1 MRAIGMTLPAANEE
15 IGYPEL
21 AQWLRR
27 FGMGKGGLFW
37 ASDAFEDGND
47 TGHMTE
53 TQTLEQLQSG
63 QLAGCRELR
72 LNGGLTQFPRAIFDL
87 ADTLELLDL
96 SGNQLSALPAD
107 LPRLHRMRVLFA
119 SDNVFTELPAVL
131 GQCPALSMIGFK
143 ANRIRHVPVGALPR
157 GLRWLIL
164 TDNEVEFLPSEIGQC
179 QSLQKLMLAGNRLQ
193 ALPAELAQCQR
204 LELLRISANPLTALP
219 DWLVQLPRLSWLA
232 FAGTPYAQA
241 QEAQALES
249 APIERLPWSQ
259 LQLGPVLGQGAS
271 GVIYSAQH
279 LTPGQDPNKL
289 LAVPVAVKIFKGE
302 VTSDGLPASEMAA
315 SIQAGS
321 HPYLIPAVAKITDH
335 PTNAQG
341 LVMPLIDP
349 AFVNLAGPP
358 SLASCTRDVYPD
370 TTSFD
375 LVTIRRMALAIASAA
390 AHLHAQGL
398 MHGDLY
404 AHNILHNGLGQALL
418 GDLGAASFL
427 PTGNPAQAQAL
438 QRLEVRAYGCLL
450 QEWTDRCKVAPHEQA
465 ALDALIQ
472 LQGQCLH
479 KDPQAR
485 PLFADIERTL

>member
-1 MRAIGMTLPAANEE
+1 MTAA
-15 IGYPEL
+15 
-21 AQWLRR
+21 
-27 FGMGKGGLFW
+27 
-37 ASDAFEDGND
+37 
-47 TGHMTE
+47 
-53 TQTLEQLQSG
+53 QTLEQLESG

-72 LNGGLTQFPRAIFDL
+72 LACGLTEFPRAIFDL

-96 SGNQLSALPAD
+96 SGNQLSTLPPD
-107 LPRLHRMRVLFA
+107 LPRLHRLRVLFA
-119 SDNVFTELPAVL
+119 SDNLFTELPAVL

-143 ANRIRHVPVGALPR
+143 ANRIRHVPAGALPQ

-164 TDNEVEFLPSEIGQC
+164 TDNQVEFLPPDIGQC
-179 QSLQKLMLAGNRLQ
+179 QPLQKLMLAGNRLQ
-193 ALPAELAQCQR
+193 SLPAQLAQCQR
-204 LELLRISANPLTALP
+204 LELLRISANPLAKLL
-219 DWLVQLPRLSWLA
+219 DGLVQLPRLSWLA

-241 QEAQALES
+241 QEAQALKS
-249 APIERLPWSQ
+249 APIEHLPWSQ
-259 LQLGPVLGQGAS
+259 LQIGPVLGQGAS

-279 LTPGQDPNKL
+279 LKPGHDQAKH

-321 HPYLIPAVAKITDH
+321 HPHLIPALAKITDH

-375 LVTIRRMALAIASAA
+375 FVTIRCMALAIASAA

-450 QEWTDRCKVAPHEQA
+450 QEWTDRCTVAPHEQA